1 MIRSVKFGFC
11 VLAEI
16 GEGGQN
22 LEKKTNF
29 IITIRYQ
36 IPTFSPEGPFFEEGG
51 WGHENFSQKLKFLGF
66 FQLRSPLTTL
76 DLLIPSYF
84 HRLSSRNNPK
94 TLTYSRLHKNATIQ
108 G

>member
-29 IITIRYQ
+29 IITIRYK
-36 IPTFSPEGPFFEEGG
+36 IRTFSLVGPFFKEGG
-51 WGHENFSQKLKFLGF
+51 GV
-66 FQLRSPLTTL
+66 
-76 DLLIPSYF
+76 
-84 HRLSSRNNPK
+84 
-94 TLTYSRLHKNATIQ
+94 
-108 G
+108 